1 MRKRN
6 TFQYGM
12 VAEFDTPEAIISA
25 TELAREKGY
34 TAIECYTPFPVHGL
48 SEAMNFRDERLP
60 WIFFLCGLTGALSG
74 LALETYTAVFDYPL
88 NVGGKPLFSL
98 PSFFPVLYECTILFA
113 ALGGT
118 ISMLAL
124 NGLPRPYHP
133 IFSAPG
139 FERASQDRFFLCI
152 EATDA
157 QFDNEKTRK
166 FLESLKPFSVSSVED
181 EE

>member
-1 MRKRN
+1 
-6 TFQYGM
+6 M
-12 VAEFDTPEAIISA
+12 VAEFDSPEAIIEA
-25 TELAREKGY
+25 TARAREKGY
-34 TAIECYTPFPVHGL
+34 SALECYTPFPIHGL
-48 SEAMNFRDERLP
+48 SEAMHFKDERVP
-60 WIFFLCGLTGALSG
+60 WVFFLSGVTGAICG
-74 LALETYTAVFDYPL
+74 LALETYTAVYDYPI

-118 ISMLAL
+118 IGMLAL

-152 EATDA
+152 EATDPM
-157 QFDNEKTRK
+157 FDGEKTKK
-166 FLESLKPFSVSSVED
+166 FLEGLKPSSVSSVEG